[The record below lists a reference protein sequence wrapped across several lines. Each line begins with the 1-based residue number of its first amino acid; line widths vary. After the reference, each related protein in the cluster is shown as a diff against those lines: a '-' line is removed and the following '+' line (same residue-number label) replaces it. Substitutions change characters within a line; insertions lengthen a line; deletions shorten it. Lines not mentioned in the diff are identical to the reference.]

1 MKLRPSILLLAG
13 LFASTLAHAS
23 PRIAYGAPLT
33 AGAFP
38 RSTYDSPLIASVSPR
53 IAYGSSPT
61 AIASP
66 RTAPGPIDSLVLPP
80 KDSSG
85 PNLLLEYPGLKY
97 VRNSALL
104 NINKKHILS
113 NDTTPFKPSIQVGAI
128 VHMFAFAQQDGFSNP
143 GTNAPTSW
151 SRGFTLYRARV
162 LVGGQLSKKGSFFME
177 TELPSAIGG
186 PNPDSTKNVKVS
198 PIILDAQYQ
207 YNFSNA
213 FQVIAGQQLV
223 SNNRNGLQG
232 AAALMANDFSFF
244 QYPYN
249 LFANSP
255 LQGNFGRD
263 LGVNFRGFLFNDH
276 LEYRAGAFTGRNT
289 DGKGPLRFVG
299 RFAYNFLDREKDY
312 YYSGTNLGAGK
323 TLTWGAGFDAQA
335 SYYSLS
341 SDVFFDHPLGDAGSI
356 TLNGAFQ
363 YMTGGTNPTSQYS
376 FANLIPAQTVEFLE
390 LGYYFKAVKLQP
402 WIKFEN
408 ESISAK
414 PEQTKGM
421 EVYAFNKQN
430 SSSVFGGGLNY
441 FFNGLG
447 TNLRLSY
454 MTRTYNVANGLNTYT
469 SKTYGQL
476 WLQLQFFIF

>member
-1 MKLRPSILLLAG
+1 MKLRPFLLLFTG
-13 LFASTLAHAS
+13 LLFSGLAFSIPPGNGPGTQAARQKTNGHGAPAS
-23 PRIAYGAPLT
+23 PGKTPGAD
-33 AGAFP
+33 
-38 RSTYDSPLIASVSPR
+38 ST
-53 IAYGSSPT
+53 GT
-61 AIASP
+61 
-66 RTAPGPIDSLVLPP
+66 PI
-80 KDSSG
+80 KNSG
-85 PNLLLEYPGLKY
+85 DHNLLLEYPGLQY
-97 VRNSALL
+97 VRNNAVI
-104 NINKKHILS
+104 NINKKHILN
-113 NDTTPFKPSIQVGAI
+113 NDSIPFKPTIQVGAI
-128 VHMFAFAQQDGFSNP
+128 VHMFASAQQDGFSTP
-143 GTNAPTSW
+143 GTTGATSW
-151 SRGFTLYRARV
+151 SRGFELYRARV

-177 TELPSAIGG
+177 TELPSPIGV

-276 LEYRAGAFTGRNT
+276 LEYRTGVFTGRNT

-312 YYSGTNLGAGK
+312 YYAGTNLGAGK
-323 TLTWGAGFDAQA
+323 TFTWGAGFDAQA
-335 SYYSLS
+335 SYYNLS
-341 SDVFFDHPLGDAGSI
+341 TDVFLDHPLGNAGSI

-363 YMTGGTNPTSQYS
+363 YMTGGNNPASQYS

-390 LGYYFKAVKLQP
+390 LGYYFRAARLQP

-408 ESISAK
+408 ESVSAQN
-414 PEQTKGM
+414 EQTKSM
-421 EVYAFNKQN
+421 PVDAFNKQN

-454 MTRTYNVANGLNTYT
+454 ITRTYNLPDGLGDYNH
-469 SKTYGQL
+469 KTYGQV

>member
-1 MKLRPSILLLAG
+1 MKLGPSLLLLAG
-13 LFASTLAHAS
+13 LFSSSLAFS
-23 PRIAYGAPLT
+23 
-33 AGAFP
+33 
-38 RSTYDSPLIASVSPR
+38 RSVDI
-53 IAYGSSPT
+53 GK
-61 AIASP
+61 
-66 RTAPGPIDSLVLPP
+66 DSLGLPG
-80 KDSSG
+80 KDTSDH
-85 PNLLLEYPGLKY
+85 NLLLEYPGLKY
-97 VRNSALL
+97 VRNTAIL
-104 NINKKHILS
+104 NMNKKHILS
-113 NDTTPFKPSIQVGAI
+113 NDSTPFKPTIQVGAI
-128 VHMFAFAQQDGFSNP
+128 VHMFAFAQQDGFSAP
-143 GTNAPTSW
+143 GTTSATSW
-151 SRGFTLYRARV
+151 SRGLDIYRARV

-207 YNFSNA
+207 YNFCNA
-213 FQVIAGQQLV
+213 FQVVAGQQLV

-312 YYSGTNLGAGK
+312 YYAGTNLGVGK
-323 TLTWGAGFDAQA
+323 TFTWAAGFDEQA

-341 SDVFFDHPLGDAGSI
+341 SDVFLDHPLGDAGSI

-363 YMTGGTNPTSQYS
+363 YMTGGTNPNAQYS
-376 FANLIPAQTVEFLE
+376 FASLIPAQTVEFLE

-408 ESISAK
+408 QSVSAK

-421 EVYAFNKQN
+421 EVEAFNKQN
-430 SSSVFGGGLNY
+430 SSSVFGGGVNY

-454 MTRTYNVANGLNTYT
+454 ITRSYNIPDGLGDYS
-469 SKTYGQL
+469 SKTYGQV

>member
-1 MKLRPSILLLAG
+1 MNKRPFLLLAIG
-13 LFASTLAHAS
+13 LALA
-23 PRIAYGAPLT
+23 T
-33 AGAFP
+33 
-38 RSTYDSPLIASVSPR
+38 IASATPDST
-53 IAYGSSPT
+53 GL
-61 AIASP
+61 
-66 RTAPGPIDSLVLPP
+66 PGNDH
-80 KDSSG
+80 
-85 PNLLLEYPGLKY
+85 NLLLEYPGLTY
-97 VRNSALL
+97 VRNTALFD
-104 NINKKHILS
+104 INKKHILS
-113 NDTTPFKPSIQVGAI
+113 NDSIPFKPSIQVGAI
-128 VHMFAFAQQDGFSNP
+128 VHMFASAQQDGFGDP
-143 GTNAPTSW
+143 GTAAPTSW

-186 PNPDSTKNVKVS
+186 PNPDGTKNVKVS

-207 YNFSNA
+207 YNFCDA

-263 LGVNFRGFLFNDH
+263 LGVNTRGFLFDQR
-276 LEYRAGAFTGRNT
+276 LEYRVGAFTGRNV
-289 DGKGPLRFVG
+289 DSKGPLRFTG

-312 YYSGTNLGAGK
+312 YYAGTNLGAGK
-323 TLTWGAGFDAQA
+323 TFTWGAGFDAQA

-341 SDVFFDHPLGDAGSI
+341 SDVFLDHPLGDAGSV

-363 YMTGGTNPTSQYS
+363 YMTGGTNPASQYS
-376 FANLIPAQTVEFLE
+376 FASLIPAQTVEFLE
-390 LGYYFKAVKLQP
+390 LGYYFKKARVQP
-402 WIKFEN
+402 WIKYEN
-408 ESISAK
+408 ESIAAK
-414 PEQTKGM
+414 PQQTKGLP
-421 EVYAFNKQN
+421 VDAFNKQN

-441 FFNGLG
+441 FFNGYG

-454 MTRTYNVANGLNTYT
+454 MTRTYNVGTLGGDYEK
-469 SKTYGQL
+469 KTYGQL